1 MLNNLKK
8 YLLPNLLLAFP
19 LLLTAAVSPAT
30 ADSISRLLHESG
42 QACDSSCSYYAG
54 EHSALSLGNTI
65 FTFLLVVLGA
75 IWLYT
80 TYKKIYLLII
90 GGILGLA
97 VAGSY
102 LYPEVFV
109 KKTTPANC
117 PVVLQKDSTNGK
129 AFLPPTDEFE
139 QVDAPKTVDS
149 IEQGKAVSKEVTTAS
164 NNDLPAASNDEF
176 TSVETAPS
184 DEFTSAESTTTDKVP
199 PTTTSDEFT
208 SAETAPTDEFTSSD
222 ATSEFQTAE
231 SETKAVAAPAK
242 TFNQYL
248 RDPNIYEP
256 IAIFL
261 ILALISVGIKNKT
274 FRKYRGLFL
283 LVSLLYLGF
292 YRGACPCMISSWQNS
307 ILIFFGVH
315 VKIESLLWFL
325 LLIPGA
331 YLFGKVWC
339 GWLCHLGALQEF
351 MFKAFNLKILQGN
364 KAQKIIKY
372 VQISV
377 FVLWII
383 QLILTRSNLF
393 CEYDPFKVAFNLIS
407 PSTTGWVLLG
417 ILLVSSVLIYRPFC
431 RSFCPVGLML
441 GWVSLI
447 PGARKLDKNE
457 TCVNCK
463 KCDTACQQ
471 RALVHEDKVTTLRVQ
486 DCILCGE
493 CISECKVKH
502 SLNVQRNK

>member
-1 MLNNLKK
+1 MLNKLKK
-8 YLLPNLLLAFP
+8 FLLPILLLAFP
-19 LLLTAAVSPAT
+19 LLLAAAVSPAT

-54 EHSALSLGNTI
+54 EHSALGLGNTI

-80 TYKKIYLLII
+80 TYQKIYILII

-97 VAGSY
+97 VASSY

-109 KKTTPANC
+109 KNSVPANC

-139 QVDAPKTVDS
+139 QVDSPKTVDS
-149 IEQGKAVSKEVTTAS
+149 IEQEKADSKEVAIGS
-164 NNDLPAASNDEF
+164 NNNHPAAPSDEF
-176 TSVETAPS
+176 TSVESATAS
-184 DEFTSAESTTTDKVP
+184 DEFTSAES
-199 PTTTSDEFT
+199 
-208 SAETAPTDEFTSSD
+208 APTDEFTSSD
-222 ATSEFQTAE
+222 AGSEFQTAE
-231 SETKAVAAPAK
+231 AETVAPPAK
-242 TFNQYL
+242 TFKQYL

-261 ILALISVGIKNKT
+261 ILALISVGIKHKT

-307 ILIFFGVH
+307 ILIFLGVH
-315 VKIESLLWFL
+315 VKLESLLWFL

-331 YLFGKVWC
+331 YLFGKLWC

-351 MFKAFNLKILQGN
+351 LFKAFNLKILQGN

-383 QLILTRSNLF
+383 QLILTRINLF

-457 TCVNCK
+457 TCINCK

-502 SLNVQRNK
+502 SLNVLRNK